1 MIKKI
6 AWAAVAAL
14 TLGGIVTAG
23 FHQLKS
29 DSTALRVAFP
39 SGRKDLNY
47 DPAKIH
53 FAYEYLFLEN
63 VYSPLVEMDK
73 NGNVVPGLAE
83 SYKWEGNNLHLT
95 LRSDMKTADGH
106 VITARD
112 AEFSLKRLLVLASN
126 THGNFKDVVCPG
138 ITLKTVEEKCPGISV
153 QGNTLVLNAGN
164 KGDFLLPMLA
174 AIDFAVIPQH
184 AVDPATL
191 EMKDFTE
198 TSGLYR
204 FESMMADGTIRLIQN
219 QNHYHAVQG
228 VAKEVHLVQLDRSIR
243 NQALRL
249 FENNEVDH
257 VMTSNMSQIEALL
270 EYAKKESSSV
280 NAHATMNIRTTHLV
294 FTERGWRELSDQQRA
309 SIGAAV
315 KGAFTEIYKNR
326 TGYEIAN
333 DFFPAAGAGGLDAE
347 QEQMLGE
354 RKHDDKNASGIHFRL
369 GLIKAGDLEEWS
381 KPLQQVVPGAVIYR
395 EEGIPDLKSYDKSD
409 DVPHAFIASVDTGFR
424 EDIGLITHAMSA
436 GYLGFTKEERAE
448 WLTNY
453 MQTPEKT
460 DRMKKLRKLHYN
472 VLAQSILV
480 PLVVSPFVAL
490 ARKPWRIELS
500 PLYANNQLWLIK
512 HD

>member
-1 MIKKI
+1 MK
-6 AWAAVAAL
+6 V
-14 TLGGIVTAG
+14 GY
-23 FHQLKS
+23 HQMNNEEPI
-29 DSTALRVAFP
+29 LRVAFP
-39 SGRKDLNY
+39 SARKDMHY

-95 LRSDMKTADGH
+95 LRTDQKTISGQA
-106 VITARD
+106 ITAKD

-138 ITLKTVEEKCPGISV
+138 ITLKTVEATCPGISV
-153 QGNTLVLNAGN
+153 QGNTLILNAGN

-191 EMKDFTE
+191 ELKDFSE

-204 FESMMADGTIRLIQN
+204 VDSLMADGTIRLTQN
-219 QNHYHAVQG
+219 QNHYHASPG
-228 VAKEVHLVQLDRSIR
+228 VAKEVHLVQLDRSLR
-243 NQALRL
+243 NQALHL
-249 FENNEVDH
+249 FEKNEVDH
-257 VMTSNMSQIEALL
+257 IMTSNMSQIEALL
-270 EYAKKESSSV
+270 DYAKKQSSSV
-280 NAHATMNIRTTHLV
+280 NAHATMKIRTTHLV

-315 KGAFTEIYKNR
+315 KGAFNEIYKGR
-326 TGYEIAN
+326 TGYESAN

-347 QEQMLGE
+347 QEKMLSE
-354 RKHDDKNASGIHFRL
+354 RRRDQNDAAGIRLRL

-381 KPLQQVVPGAVIYR
+381 KPLEQALPGATLYR
-395 EEGIPDLKSYDKSD
+395 EEGIPDLKSYDKAA
-409 DVPHAFIASVDTGFR
+409 DVPHAFIASVDTGFS

-436 GYLGFTKEERAE
+436 GYLGFTKDERAD
-448 WLTNY
+448 WLANY

-460 DRMKKLRKLHYN
+460 DRMKKLRKLHYQ
-472 VLAQSILV
+472 VLAHSILV